1 MLVPGQN
8 VACAHRIPNSEP
20 VAINTLARVFQGSR
34 PDVSLSNRVKAIR
47 VLNEHLGP
55 TNCTIHW

>member
-1 MLVPGQN
+1 MLVPGEN

-20 VAINTLARVFQGSR
+20 VAINTLTRVLRTSR
-34 PDVSLSNRVKAIR
+34 PDVSLSHHVRAIR
-47 VLNEHLGP
+47 VLNEHSGP